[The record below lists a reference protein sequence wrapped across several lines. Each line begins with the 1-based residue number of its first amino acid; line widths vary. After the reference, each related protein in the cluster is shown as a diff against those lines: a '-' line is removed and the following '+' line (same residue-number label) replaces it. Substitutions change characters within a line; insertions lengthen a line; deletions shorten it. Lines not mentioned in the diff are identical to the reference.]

1 MQELQ
6 ALKDFRQS
14 KKLSRRELGAR
25 LGVDAMTIRRW
36 EKGDNLPHRRFWEK
50 IKTET
55 GVSLDVLV
63 TREAAE

>member
-6 ALKDFRQS
+6 ALRDFRQAN
-14 KKLSRRELGAR
+14 KLSRRELGER

-50 IKTET
+50 IKSET

-63 TREAAE
+63 TSEAAQ